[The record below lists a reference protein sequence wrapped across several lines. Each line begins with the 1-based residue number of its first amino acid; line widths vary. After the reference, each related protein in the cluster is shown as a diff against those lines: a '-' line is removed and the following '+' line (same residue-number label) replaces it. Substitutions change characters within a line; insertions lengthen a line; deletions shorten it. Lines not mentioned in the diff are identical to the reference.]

1 MVAPASVLHPY
12 LKHIK
17 SCVAL
22 WMIVLNFPVLLKAL
36 DSLEIWRTVYCQPG
50 FTNICTDRFEA
61 STAGEYQ
68 IVEDDGLQMRNIKYG
83 AGCCRTC
90 KPIHSLRKER
100 LHYIELELRGGLAP
114 DPTADAGYVAPNGT
128 WVPFEGRHL
137 AGRKFTRQLNE

>member
-12 LKHIK
+12 HKQMNF
-17 SCVAL
+17 CVAL
-22 WMIVLNFPVLLKAL
+22 CLIAFCFPVLLKAL

-50 FTNICTDRFEA
+50 FSNICNDRFEP

-68 IVEDDGLQMRNIKYG
+68 VVEDNGLQMRNTKYG

-114 DPTADAGYVAPNGT
+114 DPTADGGYVAPNGT
-128 WVPFEGRHL
+128 WIPFEGGNSL
-137 AGRKFTRQLNE
+137 DNSMTG